1 MIWRMAT
8 EFVGGEMT
16 DQVTLSREQAR
27 EIFDAINGGI
37 NGILKTLRGQPE
49 NLAWMY
55 AIMSNLAV
63 IHINLAGIPRVTSN

>member
-1 MIWRMAT
+1 LAT
-8 EFVGGEMT
+8 EFVGGDMT

-27 EIFDAINGGI
+27 EIFDAINGI
-37 NGILKTLRGQPE
+37 NGILKTMREQPE